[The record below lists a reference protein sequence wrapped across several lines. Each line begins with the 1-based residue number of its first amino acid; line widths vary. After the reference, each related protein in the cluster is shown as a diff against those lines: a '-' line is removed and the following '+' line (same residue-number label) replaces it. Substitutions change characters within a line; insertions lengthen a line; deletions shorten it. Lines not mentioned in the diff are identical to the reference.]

1 MASDGGMSTSGLEIK
16 PTETLSRKSVSPSQK
31 RSYIEGLPE
40 EVFRVVLDYSEEKD
54 YRNLVNTNQSFFLSI
69 KAATVKYTLF
79 LPKEWTPKNDSDLSQ
94 MIKSVES
101 KGRQISISIKDIQ
114 QATFVKFAHLLEG
127 IQHCHFLSPSN
138 GQLAEHTF
146 DEPFIFE
153 IFNNIHHLV
162 LENVCGLETLNL
174 ELRNVGSFEL
184 INCSFEKIEQL
195 NSSKCLK
202 FLSIITQHDL
212 SLSASLD
219 DIRRIII
226 LSDIFTGIE
235 LKLPRRCANFKLH
248 TLVLRLQEDNDA
260 IYEKS
265 FLYEKLEMNAAF
277 ILKHET
283 LFPFLQ
289 VYPIVHVASL
299 PLRGEIFFP
308 VFSGSEI
315 NLFGFSLS
323 LWNNQIL
330 SNLRFLSLERCI
342 GLVEFPE
349 MPLVEEMTIRDCHE
363 FGTIPVFPLLLE
375 LNIISCDS
383 VKCISY
389 CPLLEK
395 AFFCH
400 CPNITNLSSC
410 AHSTELKIHECNG
423 IVECTAFRNVSLLNL
438 FQMQGVTILEGI
450 QGTIEDVQANVR
462 RSVVL
467 SALPQ
472 IQDFSYCRFIYR
484 LGLTSLPTL
493 TSCDGIMYIHDLVIA
508 SCNNL
513 TTTKGLKYI
522 TGSVSILTCAALTS
536 LADLQNIPEV
546 NIDSCNQL
554 VDFSGLKNHQTLIL
568 HGDLCKASFEK
579 FQESHPEINK
589 EIEQTILE

>member
-16 PTETLSRKSVSPSQK
+16 PTDTLSRKSASPSQK

-94 MIKSVES
+94 MIKSVEN

-114 QATFVKFAHLLEG
+114 QATLVKFAHLLEG
-127 IQHCHFLSPSN
+127 IQHCHFLVSPSN

-162 LENVCGLETLNL
+162 LENVCGMETLNL
-174 ELRNVGSFEL
+174 ELRNVGIFEL
-184 INCSFEKIEQL
+184 IDCSFKKIEQL

-202 FLSIITQHDL
+202 CLSIITQNDL

-219 DIRRIII
+219 DIHSIVIV
-226 LSDIFTGIE
+226 SDIFSGIE
-235 LKLPRRCANFKLH
+235 LTLPKRCANFKLH

-260 IYEKS
+260 VYEKS
-265 FLYEKLEMNAAF
+265 FAYETLDMNAAF
-277 ILKHET
+277 IVKHEA
-283 LFPFLQ
+283 LSPFFQ
-289 VYPIVHVASL
+289 VYPRVHVASVREIIF
-299 PLRGEIFFP
+299 PLFF
-308 VFSGSEI
+308 GNEI
-315 NLFGFSLS
+315 NLFGLSLS
-323 LWNNQIL
+323 LWNYQNL
-330 SNLRFLSLERCI
+330 PNLRILFLERCT
-342 GLVEFPE
+342 GLAEFPE
-349 MPLVEEMTIRDCHE
+349 MPLVEEITIRDCHE
-363 FGTIPVFPLLLE
+363 FSTIPTFPSLAE
-375 LNIISCDS
+375 LNIISCNG

-395 AFFCH
+395 SFFCH

-410 AHSTELKIHECNG
+410 AHSTVLEIHECAG
-423 IVECTAFRNVSLLNL
+423 IVDCVAFRNVPMLKLVETT
-438 FQMQGVTILEGI
+438 GVTILEGI

-472 IQDFSYCRFIYR
+472 IQDFSFCRFIYR
-484 LGLTSLPTL
+484 LGLAGLPTL
-493 TSCDGIMYIHDLVIA
+493 TSCDGITYIHDLVIA

-522 TGSVSILTCAALTS
+522 IGSVSILTCAALTS

-546 NIDSCNQL
+546 NIDSCDQL

-589 EIEQTILE
+589 EIEKIILE